1 MKTCEGCCNAR
12 ASIHSGACRVHAR
25 AHVLEDENML
35 PRWLRANGGLQAA
48 PRGRLANAAI
58 HLIGALQHYKGEK
71 QLTERIF
78 QAFF

>member
-35 PRWLRANGGLQAA
+35 LAEGEWRVAGGASGKA
-48 PRGRLANAAI
+48 C
-58 HLIGALQHYKGEK
+58 
-71 QLTERIF
+71 
-78 QAFF
+78 